1 MLTEL
6 RVENF
11 AIIHHLELHFGAG
24 LTTFTG
30 ETGAGKSIILDALDA
45 LMGGK
50 VDATAVRAGAERAV
64 LEGVF
69 HIPAESKA
77 EILAIL
83 EREELVDDPDLL
95 TLGREVR
102 REGRS
107 VGRVNGRSV
116 SLSLLR
122 ELGAYLVD
130 IHGQSEHLSLLNVHQ
145 HIRLLDRYANSGAE
159 LAAYQ
164 ETYRKLHALRH
175 ELHELRQTE
184 ADSARRAELLT
195 FQAEE
200 IAASSLKPG
209 EDEELRH
216 ERDRLA
222 NAETLATLCSQSL
235 ALLEDGE
242 GEAPSISDLAG
253 QLAQALAQLTRSKP
267 L

>member
-11 AIIHHLELHFGAG
+11 AIIQHLELHFAAG

-69 HIPAESKA
+69 SIPTESKA
-77 EILAIL
+77 DILAIL
-83 EREELVDDPDLL
+83 EREDLADDPNLL
-95 TLGREVR
+95 TLGREIR

-107 VGRVNGRSV
+107 VARVNGRSV

-122 ELGAYLVD
+122 ELGSYLVD

-164 ETYRKLHALRH
+164 DTYRKLHALRH
-175 ELHELRQTE
+175 ELNELRLAE

-200 IAASSLKPG
+200 IAASNLKPG

-222 NAETLATLCSQSL
+222 NAETLATLCASRWHCWRMARAKRLRSL
-235 ALLEDGE
+235 TW
-242 GEAPSISDLAG
+242 LANW
-253 QLAQALAQLTRSKP
+253 RKP
-267 L
+267 WPN